1 MRRAVFGI
9 VGAGWRAEFFLRAA
23 KELPEFFKVSI
34 VVERNP
40 EKAKRLEQQWG
51 VKVLPDLDAL
61 AKCREEVEFV
71 VLCLSPDVMPVMLEK
86 ASGWGS
92 MCSVRPLRWSMWT
105 PLKNIITGSKN
116 RPRFSLQSSIG
127 CGRPIWQ
134 GWRSLDRGGSA
145 V

>member
-86 ASGWGS
+86 A
-92 MCSVRPLRWSMWT
+92 
-105 PLKNIITGSKN
+105 IIVLIFK
-116 RPRFSLQSSIG
+116 
-127 CGRPIWQ
+127 
-134 GWRSLDRGGSA
+134 SA
-145 V
+145 MMVIN